1 MNFKKLLIVFI
12 SVILIVF
19 LCSCGNMVT
28 LYAHMSSRSVKKG
41 DVVKKGQQLG
51 LVGSTGYSTGPHLH
65 FEIIKNGK
73 YVDPMTHFK

>member
-1 MNFKKLLIVFI
+1 MVDHG
-12 SVILIVF
+12 
-19 LCSCGNMVT
+19 GNMVT

-73 YVDPMTHFK
+73 YVDPMSYFK